1 MYCPNSFKED
11 SPERIRELIKAYPL
25 ATVITRNGG
34 DLVADHLPLMC
45 ETDSFGNQVL
55 IGHVAKGNPIW
66 KTDPSQELLVIFH
79 GPDAY
84 ISPNWYATK
93 SETGKV
99 VPTWNYAV
107 VHVYGTLT
115 AIESPE
121 KTLEIITKLTEIHE
135 SKQPVPWRLSDA
147 PEDYTRSLLNAI
159 VGIQIS
165 MLRVQG
171 KWKTSQN
178 QPVCNQQTVVTG
190 LEKSGARDAQD
201 MSNII
206 KKQIS

>member
-1 MYCPNSFKED
+1 MYCPNSFKEND
-11 SPERIRELIKAYPL
+11 PERIRALIKAYPL
-25 ATVITRNGG
+25 ATVITRNGD

-45 ETDSFGNQVL
+45 ETDSFGNQTL

-66 KTDPSQELLVIFH
+66 KTDPSQEILVIFH
-79 GPDAY
+79 GSDAY

-107 VHVYGTLT
+107 VHIYGTLT
-115 AIESPE
+115 AIESSE
-121 KTLEIITKLTEIHE
+121 KMLEIITKLTDIQE
-135 SKQPVPWRLSDA
+135 SNQLVPWRISDA

-159 VGIQIS
+159 VGIEIS

-178 QPVCNQQTVVTG
+178 QPVCNQQTVVAG
-190 LEKSGARDAQD
+190 LEKSGAHDAQA
-201 MSNII
+201 MSDIV